1 MVTALAIEAQEGTI
15 ADTSIL
21 WSKGFLVGGILII
34 LVSHLLNLSTAEQNP
49 DVGTYFRKHTKI
61 GIYMPIVFNIRLVAL
76 TILLFVYHISPTV
89 PSYLLIIIQIGY
101 LLLIVFGRPHKKP
114 LDIGRAICL

>member
-21 WSKGFLVGGILII
+21 WSKGFLVGGILIL